1 MAHHL
6 EKTGYNRIRFAE
18 RDRVFFLEGV
28 SLWMSPTIR
37 HQLTGS
43 ADIEESAV
51 LTFPRGLPGF
61 EAYHRWVLAGEEDSA
76 IQWLLCAD
84 DEHIALPVTDPRLID
99 PGYAPHLPPEALEEV
114 GAGGPEEVILL
125 AVLILP
131 RGGRPWR
138 GTANL
143 LAPLIV
149 HPETRLGRQVVLNDD
164 RYRILTP
171 LLPEEEIARLEGG
184 NP

>member
-1 MAHHL
+1 
-6 EKTGYNRIRFAE
+6 
-18 RDRVFFLEGV
+18 
-28 SLWMSPTIR
+28 MSGTIR
-37 HQLTGS
+37 HRLTGS
-43 ADIEESAV
+43 AEIEESAI

-61 EAYHRWVLAGEEDSA
+61 EAYRRWVLAGEEDSV

-84 DEHIALPVTDPRLID
+84 DEHIALPVTDPLLID
-99 PGYAPHLPPEALEEV
+99 PGYSPHLPAEALEEV
-114 GAGGPEEVILL
+114 GARGPEEVILL
-125 AVLILP
+125 AVLVLP

-143 LAPLIV
+143 LAPLVI
-149 HPETRLGRQVVLNDD
+149 HPDTRLGRQVVLTED